1 MDAAVLTRYADLI
14 VSVGANVQ
22 PDQVLSVEA
31 LPEAQPLV
39 AEIARAAY
47 ARGARYV
54 DAFYFDPAVKRIR
67 AERAPDGTLDW
78 VPPWIG
84 RRILDLGDLDAARA
98 VLVPVVPPGL
108 LDGVDPARAG
118 LDRLPTV
125 PEIFKVIDERSVAWT
140 LSPFP
145 TRRWAQTVYPELH
158 ASEALER
165 LWEDIVHVCRLDEP
179 DPAAAWIERIDEI
192 WQVAN
197 RLDALDLDALHFAGP
212 GTDLTVGLLPSS
224 RFAKEGG
231 ASHTRTGVRH
241 MPNIPTEEVY
251 TTPDPERT
259 EGVVSS
265 TKPLDVAGSLVTG
278 LRIRFEGG
286 RAVEI
291 DADANAE
298 ALRKR
303 CAVDAGASRLG
314 EVALVDRESRIG
326 KLGRTFYTTLL
337 DENAASHLALGDAY
351 SSPVADPADVERIN
365 ASGVHID
372 FMIGSDEVEV
382 TGIAKSGEPRDGH
395 ARRRLADLGVR
406 DRDRPLEPHDDRLRQ
421 LPLGARGAGRDL
433 VVVEEVEGRDVAA
446 ADPRERRVPVDLR
459 LLRER
464 DDPRRRE
471 AGRLELAAEL
481 RRIRESCAVDRL
493 ERREQPVQP
502 EAVEVR
508 RVEGGDERAAARR
521 EHAAELRQGPL
532 PVDEMDGEPHHG
544 ALEPAVAERQLLGA
558 ALAHARALRHPSARD
573 LDHRRLGV
581 DRPDARGGSL
591 GERRGEH
598 AGPAADLEHAPP
610 AQVALAD
617 EQVEELP
624 PVRVRRAEVVVAR
637 GARREVGTTTTAQR
651 SVRPAR

>member
-22 PDQVLSVEA
+22 PDQVLAVEA

-54 DAFYFDPAVKRIR
+54 DVLYFDPAVKRIR
-67 AERAPDGTLDW
+67 AEAAPDGTLDW
-78 VPPWIG
+78 VPPWLG
-84 RRILDLGDLDAARA
+84 RRMLDLGDLDAARA

-118 LDRLPTV
+118 LDRLPGL
-125 PEIFKVIDERSVAWT
+125 PEIFTVIDERSVAWT

-145 TRRWAQTVYPELH
+145 TRHWAQTVYPDLH

-165 LWEDIVHVCRLDEP
+165 LWRDIVHVCRLDEP
-179 DPAAAWIERIDEI
+179 DPAAAWSDRVDQI

-197 RLDALDLDALHFAGP
+197 RLDALDLDALHFSGP

-251 TTPDPERT
+251 TTPDPDRT
-259 EGVVSS
+259 EGVVAA
-265 TKPLDVAGSLVTG
+265 TKPLDVMGSLVTG

-298 ALRKR
+298 TLRKR
-303 CAVDAGASRLG
+303 CAVDPGAARLG

-326 KLGRTFYTTLL
+326 KLGRTFYSTLL

-351 SSPVADPADVERIN
+351 SSPIADPDDVPKIN
-365 ASGVHID
+365 ASDVHID

-382 TGIAKSGEPRDGH
+382 TGITKSG
-395 ARRRLADLGVR
+395 A
-406 DRDRPLEPHDDRLRQ
+406 
-421 LPLGARGAGRDL
+421 
-433 VVVEEVEGRDVAA
+433 
-446 ADPRERRVPVDLR
+446 RVPV
-459 LLRER
+459 
-464 DDPRRRE
+464 
-471 AGRLELAAEL
+471 
-481 RRIRESCAVDRL
+481 
-493 ERREQPVQP
+493 
-502 EAVEVR
+502 
-508 RVEGGDERAAARR
+508 
-521 EHAAELRQGPL
+521 
-532 PVDEMDGEPHHG
+532 M
-544 ALEPAVAERQLLGA
+544 
-558 ALAHARALRHPSARD
+558 
-573 LDHRRLGV
+573 
-581 DRPDARGGSL
+581 RGG
-591 GERRGEH
+591 
-598 AGPAADLEHAPP
+598 AW
-610 AQVALAD
+610 QI
-617 EQVEELP
+617 
-624 PVRVRRAEVVVAR
+624 
-637 GARREVGTTTTAQR
+637 
-651 SVRPAR
+651 

>member
-1 MDAAVLTRYADLI
+1 VDAAVLTRYADLI

-39 AEIARAAY
+39 AEIACAAY

-54 DAFYFDPAVKRIR
+54 DAIYFDPAVKRIR

-98 VLVPVVPPGL
+98 VLVPLVPPGL

-118 LDRLPTV
+118 LDLLPTV

-158 ASEALER
+158 AAEALER

-179 DPAAAWIERIDEI
+179 DPAAAWTERIDQI
-192 WQVAN
+192 WNVAN

-259 EGVVSS
+259 EGVVAS

-291 DADANAE
+291 EADANAE

-337 DENAASHLALGDAY
+337 DENAASHVALGDAY
-351 SSPVADPADVERIN
+351 SAPVADPADVARIN
-365 ASGVHID
+365 ASDVHID

-382 TGIAKSGEPRDGH
+382 TGIAKGGGRVTVMRDG
-395 ARRRLADLGVR
+395 AW
-406 DRDRPLEPHDDRLRQ
+406 Q
-421 LPLGARGAGRDL
+421 
-433 VVVEEVEGRDVAA
+433 
-446 ADPRERRVPVDLR
+446 
-459 LLRER
+459 
-464 DDPRRRE
+464 
-471 AGRLELAAEL
+471 
-481 RRIRESCAVDRL
+481 I
-493 ERREQPVQP
+493 
-502 EAVEVR
+502 
-508 RVEGGDERAAARR
+508 
-521 EHAAELRQGPL
+521 
-532 PVDEMDGEPHHG
+532 
-544 ALEPAVAERQLLGA
+544 
-558 ALAHARALRHPSARD
+558 
-573 LDHRRLGV
+573 
-581 DRPDARGGSL
+581 
-591 GERRGEH
+591 
-598 AGPAADLEHAPP
+598 
-610 AQVALAD
+610 
-617 EQVEELP
+617 
-624 PVRVRRAEVVVAR
+624 
-637 GARREVGTTTTAQR
+637 
-651 SVRPAR
+651 

>member
-1 MDAAVLTRYADLI
+1 MRSTLASTPDGFRRYGQRVDAAVLTRYADLI

-22 PDQVLSVEA
+22 PDQVLAVEA

-54 DAFYFDPAVKRIR
+54 DVLYVDPTVKRIR

-84 RRILDLGDLDAARA
+84 RRMLELGELDAARA
-98 VLVPVVPPGL
+98 VLVPLVPPGL

-165 LWEDIVHVCRLDEP
+165 LWRDIVHVCRLDEP
-179 DPAAAWIERIDEI
+179 DPAAAWMERIEQI
-192 WQVAN
+192 WQVAR
-197 RLDALDLDALHFAGP
+197 RLDALDLDAFHFAGP

-259 EGVVSS
+259 EGVVSA

-291 DADANAE
+291 EADANAE
-298 ALRKR
+298 TLRKR
-303 CAVDAGASRLG
+303 CAVDAGGDRLG

-326 KLGRTFYTTLL
+326 KLGRTFYSTLL

-351 SSPVADPADVERIN
+351 SSPVADPADIDRIN
-365 ASGVHID
+365 ASDVHID
-372 FMIGSDEVEV
+372 FMIGSDDVEV
-382 TGIAKSGEPRDGH
+382 TGITKSG
-395 ARRRLADLGVR
+395 A
-406 DRDRPLEPHDDRLRQ
+406 
-421 LPLGARGAGRDL
+421 
-433 VVVEEVEGRDVAA
+433 
-446 ADPRERRVPVDLR
+446 RVPV
-459 LLRER
+459 
-464 DDPRRRE
+464 
-471 AGRLELAAEL
+471 
-481 RRIRESCAVDRL
+481 
-493 ERREQPVQP
+493 
-502 EAVEVR
+502 
-508 RVEGGDERAAARR
+508 
-521 EHAAELRQGPL
+521 
-532 PVDEMDGEPHHG
+532 M
-544 ALEPAVAERQLLGA
+544 
-558 ALAHARALRHPSARD
+558 
-573 LDHRRLGV
+573 
-581 DRPDARGGSL
+581 RGG
-591 GERRGEH
+591 EW
-598 AGPAADLEHAPP
+598 
-610 AQVALAD
+610 QI
-617 EQVEELP
+617 
-624 PVRVRRAEVVVAR
+624 
-637 GARREVGTTTTAQR
+637 
-651 SVRPAR
+651 

>member
-1 MDAAVLTRYADLI
+1 MRSTLASTPDGFRRYGQRVDAAVLTRYADLI

-22 PDQVLSVEA
+22 PDQVLAVEA

-54 DAFYFDPAVKRIR
+54 DVLYVDPTVKRIR
-67 AERAPDGTLDW
+67 AERAPEGTLDW

-84 RRILDLGDLDAARA
+84 RRMLELGELDAARA
-98 VLVPVVPPGL
+98 VLVPLVPPGL

-165 LWEDIVHVCRLDEP
+165 LWRDIVHVCRLDEP
-179 DPAAAWIERIDEI
+179 DPAAAWMERIEQI
-192 WQVAN
+192 WQVAR
-197 RLDALDLDALHFAGP
+197 RLDALDLDAFHFAGP

-224 RFAKEGG
+224 RFAREGG

-259 EGVVSS
+259 EGVVSA

-291 DADANAE
+291 EADANAE
-298 ALRKR
+298 TLRKR
-303 CAVDAGASRLG
+303 CAVDDGGARLG

-326 KLGRTFYTTLL
+326 KLGRTFYSTLL

-351 SSPVADPADVERIN
+351 SSPVADPADIDRIN
-365 ASGVHID
+365 ASDVHID
-372 FMIGSDEVEV
+372 FMIGSDDVEV
-382 TGIAKSGEPRDGH
+382 TGITKSG
-395 ARRRLADLGVR
+395 A
-406 DRDRPLEPHDDRLRQ
+406 
-421 LPLGARGAGRDL
+421 
-433 VVVEEVEGRDVAA
+433 
-446 ADPRERRVPVDLR
+446 RVPV
-459 LLRER
+459 
-464 DDPRRRE
+464 
-471 AGRLELAAEL
+471 
-481 RRIRESCAVDRL
+481 
-493 ERREQPVQP
+493 
-502 EAVEVR
+502 
-508 RVEGGDERAAARR
+508 
-521 EHAAELRQGPL
+521 
-532 PVDEMDGEPHHG
+532 M
-544 ALEPAVAERQLLGA
+544 
-558 ALAHARALRHPSARD
+558 
-573 LDHRRLGV
+573 
-581 DRPDARGGSL
+581 RGG
-591 GERRGEH
+591 EW
-598 AGPAADLEHAPP
+598 
-610 AQVALAD
+610 QI
-617 EQVEELP
+617 
-624 PVRVRRAEVVVAR
+624 
-637 GARREVGTTTTAQR
+637 
-651 SVRPAR
+651 